1 MNPHTLIAVCHE
13 TICDLLQQSAQEV
26 EHSTTDLSN
35 NFQGL
40 AKTANEQSSILG
52 NVEKMLLFLEHRDG
66 KMTIP
71 EFINLMDNSIQDTI
85 EKIVSISENA
95 MTLMFAMEDVV
106 EQLDG
111 IEEFV
116 QQVNKINKETRMLAL
131 NATIEAARAGDAGH
145 GFAVV
150 ATEVKEISTQVDT
163 MAREMQSQIS
173 RIALTL
179 RNNRQLLEKVA
190 SMDLSGNITAK
201 EKLSELM
208 NALLQQNKKV
218 GHAMQESSTIVKS
231 LSSQIGHFTMGVQ
244 FQDRNSQIISN
255 VIALLNAIRAYEANP
270 EANALPDDPHAALE
284 TLTKHVTLSAFKQM
298 IFEAAAAKGVDVQL
312 EQHKN
317 ISLFASAQTNAD
329 VEDDIE
335 LF

>member
-1 MNPHTLIAVCHE
+1 MNPHILIAVCHE
-13 TICDLLQQSAQEV
+13 TICELLQQSAQEV

-40 AKTANEQSSILG
+40 AKTANEQSSIL
-52 NVEKMLLFLEHRDG
+52 EKIEEMLMFLEHRDG
-66 KMTIP
+66 KMSLP
-71 EFINLMDNSIQDTI
+71 EFISLMENNVQDTI
-85 EKIVSISENA
+85 QKIMGISENA
-95 MTLMFAMEDVV
+95 MTLMFAMENVV

-111 IEEFV
+111 IEQFV

-173 RIALTL
+173 RISQTL
-179 RNNRQLLEKVA
+179 RTNRELLKKVA

-201 EKLSELM
+201 EKLNELM
-208 NALLQQNKKV
+208 GALLQQNKKV
-218 GHAMQESSTIVKS
+218 GSAMQESSSIVKS

-255 VIALLNAIRAYEANP
+255 VVALLNAIRAYEANP
-270 EANALPDDPHAALE
+270 DAYPLSEDPHTALE
-284 TLTKHVTLSAFKQM
+284 LLTQHVTLSAFKQM
-298 IFEAAAAKGVDVQL
+298 IFEAAAAKGIEVQL
-312 EQHKN
+312 QHHKN
-317 ISLFASAQTNAD
+317 ISLFSSIGQNAPI
-329 VEDDIE
+329 EDDIE